1 MAWFGTITD
10 FRQKNDSWL
19 ITVEYFDD
27 ATPTQ
32 KIRRSWEMPLTITK
46 AQAVVQ
52 IKERGLEVMRVVTL
66 NVENVIGQTIAVP

>member
-10 FRQKNDSWL
+10 FREKDNSWL

-27 ATPTQ
+27 ATPNHR
-32 KIRRSWEMPLTITK
+32 IRRSWEMPLTITK
-46 AQAVVQ
+46 PQAVTQ